1 MMSVPWSVSLLG
13 IIMKQLLNHAHVQ
26 AFKERVRKA
35 FNLVFDNP
43 VGRPAK
49 KALITVVGVF
59 ITLLGIILIVLP
71 GPASLFIPIGLAILA
86 LEYPIARVWLRKFQ
100 RILTASAKKAD
111 QLIDRVFKRRARQ

>member
-1 MMSVPWSVSLLG
+1 
-13 IIMKQLLNHAHVQ
+13 MKQLLNHVRVQ
-26 AFKERVRKA
+26 AFKKRVSKA
-35 FNLVFDNP
+35 FNQVFDNP

-59 ITLLGIILIVLP
+59 ITLLGVILIVLP

-86 LEYPIARVWLRKFQ
+86 LEYPTARVWLRKFQ

-111 QLIDRVFKRRARQ
+111 QMIDKVFKRRARQ

>member
-1 MMSVPWSVSLLG
+1 
-13 IIMKQLLNHAHVQ
+13 MKQHLNHIRVR
-26 AFKERVRKA
+26 AFRERVSKA
-35 FNLVFDNP
+35 FNQVFDNP

-49 KALITVVGVF
+49 KAIITVVGVF
-59 ITLLGIILIVLP
+59 ITLLGVILIVLP

-111 QLIDRVFKRRARQ
+111 QLIDKVFKRRARQ

>member
-1 MMSVPWSVSLLG
+1 MRQV
-13 IIMKQLLNHAHVQ
+13 LNHVRVQ
-26 AFKERVRKA
+26 AFKKRVIGA
-35 FNLVFDNP
+35 FNQVFDNP

-86 LEYPIARVWLRKFQ
+86 LEYPIARTWLRKFQ
-100 RILTASAKKAD
+100 RLLTASAKKAD
-111 QLIDRVFKRRARQ
+111 RLVGRIFKRRMRQ